1 MRSGCGGLPQG
12 CYCGKVFI
20 IDNLMVD
27 LSGLG
32 SNRNQSAVTRYA
44 TVEDSLVKYLK
55 FERVRL
61 GLFFDISFRHTMFFE
76 ER

>member
-1 MRSGCGGLPQG
+1 M
-12 CYCGKVFI
+12 
-20 IDNLMVD
+20 
-27 LSGLG
+27 
-32 SNRNQSAVTRYA
+32 A